1 MSQQPFNSDGGF
13 STTGNT
19 SSGNITVTASHGN
32 LVLGDATATGSPGL
46 SSTTS
51 ATLTAGRGT
60 TDKFLVLD
68 TTGNLSVP
76 GAIATTGSGGDITM
90 TGGNI
95 TGAGDITANNISLNN
110 GHIQSGTTTTVT
122 DGINA
127 IYQGT
132 ATQMDVYG
140 FPFTATTR
148 GQLTISGITTPAEA
162 NGTWYYQSTNTNVFA
177 LYTDSTYTTPVD
189 STTWSAYTGGGAVS
203 IQQNLPLGNVVIS
216 ANGFLTTFGK
226 DGNLTFPNASS
237 FNGYDLVAAPNSYI
251 EFGSYNANTWMGI
264 DPANAFIQTD
274 FNNNNYAWVF
284 DNTGNL
290 TLPVGGD
297 LIFDGGNIVGN
308 GASPAPSIN
317 GFDSVGAVTVSATA
331 NVFTPRVV
339 NGGSGMSMDAGYPG
353 YITFFNSNGTTVT
366 INDSGNIN
374 GGNISATGTITSNG
388 NTNGTAFAVV
398 GNGAVSNVA
407 LGFFPTGNT
416 PAQMAIRDYSTAN
429 SVMYFDTTIGS
440 NATGGSFQFR
450 SSNAYTIL
458 ATVNTYGVVQPTKP
472 GFRVYGNGVTTGL
485 NVTTNGNG
493 VLTGNNWAVDY
504 NQGSYLN
511 STIGVFTAPVAGL
524 YQVNLVARVANNTA
538 GASQAI
544 VVKNA
549 ATTPVNQVM
558 WEVAANC
565 TTNHFG
571 VSTISK
577 LTAGDTLTLKVTQ
590 GNVTFDANDN
600 WSVAFLG

>member
-51 ATLTAGRGT
+51 VILTAGRGT
-60 TDKFLVLD
+60 TDEVIVFD

-76 GAIATTGSGGDITM
+76 GTISTSGSGGNITM

-95 TGAGDITANNISLNN
+95 TGADNITANNISLNN

-132 ATQMDVYG
+132 STTMDVYG
-140 FPFTATTR
+140 FPFTTTTR

-177 LYTDSTYTTPVD
+177 LYTDSTYTTTVD
-189 STTWSAYTGGGAVS
+189 STAWAAYTGGGSVS
-203 IQQNLPLGNVVIS
+203 IQQNLPMGNVVIS
-216 ANGFLTTFGK
+216 ANGFLTTFSK

-251 EFGSYNANTWMGI
+251 EFGSYNANTWMGV

-297 LIFDGGNIVGN
+297 LILSSGNIVGD

-339 NGGSGMSMDAGYPG
+339 NGGSGMYIDAGYPG
-353 YITFFNSNGTTVT
+353 YINFFNSNGTTVT
-366 INDSGNIN
+366 INDAGNIN

-429 SVMYFDTTIGS
+429 SVMYFDTTVGS
-440 NATGGSFQFR
+440 ANTGGQFIFR
-450 SSNAYTIL
+450 GSNAYT
-458 ATVNTYGVVQPTKP
+458 TYASINSHGVSQPTKP
-472 GFRVYGNGVTTGL
+472 AFRVYGNGVTTGL
-485 NVTTNGNG
+485 STTTNGTG
-493 VLTGNNWAVDY
+493 VLNGNNWAVDY
-504 NQGSYLN
+504 NQGGYLN
-511 STIGVFTAPVAGL
+511 STTGVFTAPVAGL
-524 YQVNLVARVANNTA
+524 YQINLVARVVNNTA
-538 GASQAI
+538 PTAQAQ
-544 VVKNA
+544 VLKNGN
-549 ATTPVNQVM
+549 VNQAM
-558 WEVAANC
+558 WESGGNC

-571 VSTISK
+571 VGTVSN
-577 LTAGDTLTLKVTQ
+577 LAVGDTLTLKVSV
-590 GNVTFDANDN
+590 GALTFDINDN